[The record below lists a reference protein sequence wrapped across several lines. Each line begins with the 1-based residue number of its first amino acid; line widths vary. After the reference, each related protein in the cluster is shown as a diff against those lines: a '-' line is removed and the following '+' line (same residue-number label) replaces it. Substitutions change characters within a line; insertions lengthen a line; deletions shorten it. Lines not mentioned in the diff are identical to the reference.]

1 MQGISKYGMPTP
13 WKNAL
18 GIVLQ
23 GKMCWIRCLITLK
36 TSEQVLYWPLC
47 SWLDNNSFNNTK
59 AKYFVL
65 AMLWGKHLLQL
76 GIKQKQHDYKFG
88 SWPIRKPKVHLSKRI
103 KKYTAQANNQSTFK
117 CQLHFNLSLSSP
129 SVWVLSIIDYNGCLF
144 LRQNLL
150 QKYCGIT
157 GTMSVRWI
165 CINANTHSSIL
176 AQLTYWHYHV
186 KSLHV
191 EERSLN
197 IIVSRPLDS
206 FNSYNKPSFKYTS

>member
-1 MQGISKYGMPTP
+1 MRTP

-36 TSEQVLYWPLC
+36 SSEQVLYWPLC

-76 GIKQKQHDYKFG
+76 GIKQKKHDYKFG
-88 SWPIRKPKVHLSKRI
+88 SWPFRKPKVHLSKRI
-103 KKYTAQANNQSTFK
+103 KKCTTEANNQSTFK
-117 CQLHFNLSLSSP
+117 RQLHFNLSLSSP
-129 SVWVLSIIDYNGCLF
+129 SVWMLSIIDYNGRLF

-150 QKYCGIT
+150 QRYCGIT
-157 GTMSVRWI
+157 STMSVRQI
-165 CINANTHSSIL
+165 CIKANTLSSIL
-176 AQLTYWHYHV
+176 ARLTYWNYHV

-197 IIVSRPLDS
+197 IVVSRPLDS
-206 FNSYNKPSFKYTS
+206 FNSCNKPSFEYTS